1 MAIYHLEAKVISR
14 GVGRSAVAAA
24 AYMSCSKIMNDY
36 DGIQH
41 DYTRKQGLV
50 WQQVFL
56 PDYAPQEWLDRA
68 ILWNAVEENEK
79 TKDSR
84 LAREF
89 VVALPIELD
98 KGQWQMLL
106 TDFIQNQF
114 VADGMCADV
123 AIHDTDG
130 HNPHAHIMLTV
141 RPLDE
146 NGKWQYK
153 TEKEYLC
160 IKDGE
165 ERGFTATE
173 FKTAQVDGWEKQYQY
188 KVGKKKVYMTPSA
201 AEGQGYERVN
211 KYPKSTKY
219 GRQNPISER
228 WNSEGQLVEWRKA
241 WADVTNRHLER
252 YGHDTRIDHRSNA
265 DRGIEEQP
273 TIHEGVV
280 ARALEKKGIVSD
292 RCEINRQIK
301 ADNSLLRELKATVKR
316 LTDAVKNTLP
326 VLAETM
332 ETVRRNMLIFCYQL
346 KHIRIGKGKAQ
357 DYLSSV
363 KPAYTQYLSLVKE
376 IKDTR
381 RERKT
386 LTAEKKALPIYQVFK
401 HRELAAKIAELT
413 EKLEELQSEK
423 SFLLKSMDCTEDGA
437 DEIIR
442 KNIDATESNLKR
454 LEVQEQKY
462 SSELGAALKQY
473 AELKESASGFDE
485 IELYQKRM
493 ELRPGKEKE
502 AEQKIENA
510 YGDKYSWMLM
520 VDSRRE
526 VSGHLDEYAEEKT
539 IERRIRLE
547 QRERAQQQ
555 WEQTTKRKPKNRD
568 WER

>member
-14 GVGRSAVAAA
+14 GVGRSAVAAS
-24 AYMSCSKIMNDY
+24 AYMSCSQIMNDY
-36 DGIQH
+36 DGVQH

-50 WQQVFL
+50 WREVFL
-56 PDYAPQEWLDRA
+56 PEYAPQEWQDRA
-68 ILWNAVEENEK
+68 MLWNAVEENEK

-188 KVGKKKVYMTPSA
+188 KAGKKKVYMTPSA
-201 AEGQGYERVN
+201 AEAQGYERVS

-228 WNSEGQLVEWRKA
+228 WNNDEQLVLWRMA
-241 WADVTNRHLER
+241 WADVTNRYLEQ
-252 YGHDTRIDHRSNA
+252 YGHDVRIDHRSHA
-265 DRGIEEQP
+265 ERGLDERP
-273 TIHEGVV
+273 TIHEGVT
-280 ARALEKKGIVSD
+280 ARALEQKGIISD

-301 ADNSLLRELKATVKR
+301 ADNALLRELKATVKK
-316 LTDAVKNTLP
+316 LMQAVKNTIP
-326 VLAETM
+326 AIAEAM
-332 ETVRRNMLIFCYQL
+332 EKLRGNMIIFKYQL
-346 KHIRIGKGKAQ
+346 LHIGKGKQ
-357 DYLSSV
+357 SLSTSV
-363 KPAYTQYLSLVKE
+363 DSYRANLQAYTGLVEK
-376 IKDTR
+376 IKTTSK
-381 RERKT
+381 ERKS
-386 LTAEKKALPIYQVFK
+386 LLAEKKNTAVLNFSK
-401 HRELAAKIAELT
+401 HKELSKRIAELT
-413 EKLEELQSEK
+413 ETLEELRTEK
-423 SFLLKSMDCTEDGA
+423 AMLLQQLDCPEDTAASMIQKEIRTLEDGLKKLA
-437 DEIIR
+437 ASEARYTDELD
-442 KNIDATESNLKR
+442 N
-454 LEVQEQKY
+454 
-462 SSELGAALKQY
+462 ALKQY
-473 AELKESASGFDE
+473 AELKEQAADFDPVALYEARQE
-485 IELYQKRM
+485 IRFDH
-493 ELRPGKEKE
+493 
-502 AEQKIENA
+502 EQNAIRRIQDA
-510 YGDKYSWMLM
+510 YGDKYDMLQM
-520 VDSRRE
+520 YDSKRS
-526 VSGHLDEYAEEKT
+526 VSNLLNEYAEEQAAQKLQRMLENAKKSGHRKLKHYKQ
-539 IERRIRLE
+539 ER
-547 QRERAQQQ
+547 
-555 WEQTTKRKPKNRD
+555 
-568 WER
+568 